1 MAFVKDIFDNVKTIK
16 DIADT
21 TANLELKSAIVDL
34 KEQILELREE
44 NLRMKEKLSV
54 KDSYNM
60 HFKNNMYYNILPD
73 GTNDG
78 PYCTACW
85 DAKKQAVRMHCREDG
100 YCNCPCCRQKV
111 FLDNYSPFLG
121 CSL

>member
-85 DAKKQAVRMHCREDG
+85 DAKKQAVRMHSCDQGHYE
-100 YCNCPCCRQKV
+100 CPSCKKEV
-111 FLDNYSPFLG
+111 FLDSYSPVLG
-121 CSL
+121 FAL